1 MFFWILIS
9 FATTAIA
16 VVLLLPLLRSG
27 SVRGDYSH
35 DMEVY
40 KDQLAELDRDEAGG
54 LISGTEA
61 AYARAEIGR
70 RLLAASEKSSAET
83 VSNDADNAKTALI
96 RNRPNWVAIALIM
109 IIVPVVGIGLYRYT
123 GQPTLRDQPLQERMA
138 NVGRDEPL
146 LLASVENRLMKN
158 PEDGKG
164 WDLVAPI
171 YFRIGRFD
179 DAQNAFANAIRIL
192 GPSGPRLSGLGE
204 TMVASQQGMV
214 SEDARKAFEDALK
227 LEPNDPKSRFYV
239 GLALEQE
246 NKKDEAL
253 AAYNDLVKVS
263 PPDAP
268 WLELVNQHIAI
279 VNGTAPAA
287 DNPNAPGNPTAADV
301 QAAQGMAAGDRD
313 QMIRNMVAG
322 LDEKLKADPNNFDG
336 WMRLVRSYA
345 MLKDTVKAQDAL
357 TRALAAFPATGDQG
371 KAILAQAKE
380 LGLKAPEGQQ

>member
-9 FATTAIA
+9 LATTAIA
-16 VVLLLPLLRSG
+16 VVLLMPLLRSG
-27 SVRGDYSH
+27 SVRGDYAH
-35 DMEVY
+35 DVEVY
-40 KDQLAELDRDEAGG
+40 RDQLTELDRDEAGG
-54 LISGTEA
+54 LISGSEA

-70 RLLAASEKSSAET
+70 RLLAASEKSTAET
-83 VSNDADNAKTALI
+83 VSDDVSNAKSASS
-96 RNRPNWVAIALIM
+96 RNRPNFIAIALI
-109 IIVPVVGIGLYRYT
+109 IVIMPMVGIGLYRYT
-123 GQPTLRDQPLQERMA
+123 GEPTLRDQPLQQRMA
-138 NVGRDEPL
+138 NVARDEPL

-171 YFRIGRFD
+171 YYRIGRFD

-192 GPSGPRLSGLGE
+192 GPSGARLSALGE
-204 TMVASQQGMV
+204 TMVASQQGIV
-214 SEDARKAFEDALK
+214 SEEARKTFEDALK

-239 GLALEQE
+239 GLAFEQE
-246 NKKDEAL
+246 NKKAEAL
-253 AAYNDLVKVS
+253 AVYNDLVKVS

-268 WLELVNQHIAI
+268 WLSLVNEHIAI

-287 DNPNAPGNPTAADV
+287 DSPNPPGNPTAAEV
-301 QAAQGMAAGDRD
+301 EAAQGMAAGDRD
-313 QMIRNMVAG
+313 QMIRNMVSG
-322 LDEKLKADPNNFDG
+322 LDEKLKADPNNFEG

-357 TRALAAFPATGDQG
+357 SRALAAFPATGDQG
-371 KAILAQAKE
+371 KAILSQAKE

>member
-9 FATTAIA
+9 LVTTATA

-27 SVRGDYSH
+27 AVRGDYAH
-35 DMEVY
+35 DVEVY
-40 KDQLAELDRDEAGG
+40 KDQLAELARDEAGG
-54 LISGTEA
+54 LISGSEA
-61 AYARAEIGR
+61 SYARAEIGR
-70 RLLAASEKSSAET
+70 RLLAASDKSSAET
-83 VSNDADNAKTALI
+83 ISNDTSNAETQ
-96 RNRPNWVAIALIM
+96 RHPNRPNWIAIALIIV
-109 IIVPVVGIGLYRYT
+109 IIPVVGIGIYRYT
-123 GQPTLRDQPLQERMA
+123 GQPTLPDLPLQKRMA
-138 NVGRDEPL
+138 NVANDEPL

-171 YFRIGRFD
+171 YFRINRFD

-192 GPSGPRLSGLGE
+192 GPSAPRLAGLGE
-204 TMVASQQGMV
+204 TMVASQQGIV

-239 GLALEQE
+239 GLAFEQS

-253 AAYNDLVKVS
+253 ATYSDLVRIS

-268 WLELVNQHIAI
+268 WLDLVNQHIAL
-279 VNGTAPAA
+279 VNGAA
-287 DNPNAPGNPTAADV
+287 TMAGNPKAPGNPTAADV

-336 WMRLVRSYA
+336 WMRLVRSYV
-345 MLKDTVKAQDAL
+345 MLKDPVKAQDAL
-357 TRALAAFPATGDQG
+357 VRALTAFPASSEQG
-371 KAILAQAKE
+371 KAILAQATE